1 MEFVDSLY
9 FMGFFLALFI
19 IRLIRKEFFP
29 SEKEI
34 WEDFD
39 SKNQETRRI
48 LSLKTHLINHAK
60 LKGDIE
66 LFKIIKDDEL
76 NKLRYKQL
84 LKIAKKKNIEL

>member
-29 SEKEI
+29 SEKFTV
-34 WEDFD
+34 WGVLLLLAVWL
-39 SKNQETRRI
+39 TG
-48 LSLKTHLINHAK
+48 LAALLVAK

-76 NKLRYKQL
+76 NKLSYKQL